1 MADVKLMIAGR
12 PYDVHCADGEEAQLL
27 QLAAV
32 VDEKARGIQ
41 GGTEVRQ
48 LLFAALMLADDAQ
61 EAKGKID
68 KAEPHSDSLR
78 AAVALAESREAQA
91 RDELKSA
98 LSELNALKKANAD
111 AVNTP
116 TRNDRAL
123 LQIADRI
130 EALAERANRPVP
142 EPAANDQ
149 SALKAEVVAVIGEL
163 DRLISEAKHG

>member
-61 EAKGKID
+61 EAKGKVD
-68 KAEPHSDSLR
+68 KAEPQSDSLR
-78 AAVALAESREAQA
+78 AAVALAESREAAA
-91 RDELKSA
+91 RDKLRAAVVREQA
-98 LSELNALKKANAD
+98 ALKELEVARST
-111 AVNTP
+111 AVAP
-116 TRNDRAL
+116 SAPKPANDRAL

-130 EALAERANRPVP
+130 EALATKVE
-142 EPAANDQ
+142 Q
-149 SALKAEVVAVIGEL
+149 
-163 DRLISEAKHG
+163 IS

>member
-61 EAKGKID
+61 EAKGKAD
-68 KAEPHSDSLR
+68 KAEPQSDSLR
-78 AAVALAESREAQA
+78 AAVALAESREAAA
-91 RDELKSA
+91 RDELRA
-98 LSELNALKKANAD
+98 AVVREQAALKELEAARSATTATLAPKPA
-111 AVNTP
+111 
-116 TRNDRAL
+116 NDRAL

-130 EALAERANRPVP
+130 EALATKVEQIP
-142 EPAANDQ
+142 
-149 SALKAEVVAVIGEL
+149 
-163 DRLISEAKHG
+163 

>member
-12 PYDVHCADGEEAQLL
+12 PYDVHCAVGEEAQLL

-61 EAKGKID
+61 EAKGKVD
-68 KAEPHSDSLR
+68 KAEPQSDSLR
-78 AAVALAESREAQA
+78 AAVALAESREAAA
-91 RDELKSA
+91 RDELRAAVVREHSA
-98 LSELNALKKANAD
+98 LKELEAARSTATVPSAPKPA
-111 AVNTP
+111 
-116 TRNDRAL
+116 NDRAL

-130 EALAERANRPVP
+130 EALATKVEQIP
-142 EPAANDQ
+142 
-149 SALKAEVVAVIGEL
+149 
-163 DRLISEAKHG
+163 

>member
-1 MADVKLMIAGR
+1 MGDVKLNIAGR
-12 PYDVHCADGEEAQLL
+12 IYDVHCEDGQEQQLIG
-27 QLAAV
+27 LAAI
-32 VDEKARGIQ
+32 VDEKVRAIP
-41 GGTEVRQ
+41 GGTETRQ
-48 LLFAALMLADDAQ
+48 LLFASLMLADEAI
-61 EAKGKID
+61 EAKGKAD
-68 KAEPHSDSLR
+68 KAEPQSDSLR

-130 EALAERANRPVP
+130 EALAEKVEQIP
-142 EPAANDQ
+142 
-149 SALKAEVVAVIGEL
+149 
-163 DRLISEAKHG
+163 

>member
-1 MADVKLMIAGR
+1 VADVKLMIAGR

-61 EAKGKID
+61 EARGKAD
-68 KAEPHSDSLR
+68 KAEPQSDSLR
-78 AAVALAESREAQA
+78 AAVALAESREAAA
-91 RDELKSA
+91 RDELRA
-98 LSELNALKKANAD
+98 AVTREQAALKELEALRSAPAAASAKPAH
-111 AVNTP
+111 
-116 TRNDRAL
+116 DRAL

-130 EALAERANRPVP
+130 EALATKVE
-142 EPAANDQ
+142 Q
-149 SALKAEVVAVIGEL
+149 
-163 DRLISEAKHG
+163 IS